1 MFAID
6 ADRKVRSD
14 PPRETVFVLT
24 VFIIIIK
31 VIGSKNAL
39 RMMTASLITVRE
51 SSERREFL
59 EVCLKLLITR
69 MPAENLAK
77 ESW

>member
-6 ADRKVRSD
+6 ADRKVCSD

-24 VFIIIIK
+24 VFIIIK
-31 VIGSKNAL
+31 VTGFKNAP
-39 RMMTASLITVRE
+39 RMMTASLITVHE

-59 EVCLKLLITR
+59 EVCLKLLITQ

-77 ESW
+77 E